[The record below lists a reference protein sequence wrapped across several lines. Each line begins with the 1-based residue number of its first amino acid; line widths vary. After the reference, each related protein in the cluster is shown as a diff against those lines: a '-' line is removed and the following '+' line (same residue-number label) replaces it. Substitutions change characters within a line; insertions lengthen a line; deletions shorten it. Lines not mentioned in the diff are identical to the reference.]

1 MDKAK
6 IDKMSGAYL
15 PSHCSPS
22 LLFLAMK
29 GQCTDQSTDEQIAQM
44 YELMQAIRKQELE
57 DNDPEFQ
64 AAIGKGEDG
73 KQ

>member
-6 IDKMSGAYL
+6 IDKMSG
-15 PSHCSPS
+15 SSSSPAS
-22 LLFLAMK
+22 SIVLILT
-29 GQCTDQSTDEQIAQM
+29 CSTDEQIAQM

-64 AAIGKGEDG
+64 AAIGNDPP
-73 KQ
+73 KQN

>member
-6 IDKMSGAYL
+6 IDKMSGVYL
-15 PSHCSPS
+15 PSPFFSS
-22 LLFLAMK
+22 LLWS
-29 GQCTDQSTDEQIAQM
+29 CTDDCVIDEQIAQM

-64 AAIGKGEDG
+64 AAIGKGEG
-73 KQ
+73 EKSS

>member
-6 IDKMSGAYL
+6 IDKMSG
-15 PSHCSPS
+15 PHCNSS
-22 LLFLAMK
+22 SY
-29 GQCTDQSTDEQIAQM
+29 QHNYTDCSIDEQIAQM

-64 AAIGKGEDG
+64 AAIGKDPS
-73 KQ
+73 KQE

>member
-6 IDKMSGAYL
+6 IDKMSGSFPVL
-15 PSHCSPS
+15 MPSITTILTS
-22 LLFLAMK
+22 
-29 GQCTDQSTDEQIAQM
+29 STDEQIAQT

-64 AAIGKGEDG
+64 AAIGNDPS
-73 KQ
+73 KQN

>member
-6 IDKMSGAYL
+6 IDKMSGSYSVSL
-15 PSHCSPS
+15 TSIHSHTKYSI
-22 LLFLAMK
+22 
-29 GQCTDQSTDEQIAQM
+29 DEQIAQM

-64 AAIGKGEDG
+64 AAIGKDPS
-73 KQ
+73 KQE